1 MTQSNSLT
9 PRQIDS
15 IKAYK
20 ELSTES
26 RSAILSAIVNLKM
39 MSLKNQRLTPEIM
52 LEELTATGH
61 LDIALGCYEAELI
74 GHREWS

>member
-9 PRQIDS
+9 PGQIDS
-15 IKAYK
+15 LKAYK

-26 RSAILSAIVNLKM
+26 RCAILSAITNLKM

-52 LEELTATGH
+52 LEKLTATGH
-61 LDIALGCYEAELI
+61 LDIALDCYAAELLC
-74 GHREWS
+74 HREWS